1 MRRLLNECVFA
12 KLGKHLSSH
21 DCTTVTRAGLSGYEN
36 GELLRKA
43 EELGFDVLLTVDQN
57 LPYQQRIEG
66 RRIAV
71 LILIAAS
78 NQIQD
83 LLPKFV
89 DHKLLYRRAKTGACS
104 SARIAG
110 ATCRSD
116 TTRSTAPT
124 RIASLSIPKTTQLAS
139 SCAMVLAP
147 TRFSRSIP
155 CAPSAPISVRM
166 AATPQCADDR
176 PRIPLKIT
184 LAMKTIKQISN
195 ASFFLSTTIFV
206 EATNTSPFFCM

>member
-83 LLPKFV
+83 LLPIIPASLEALKNIQ
-89 DHKLLYRRAKTGACS
+89 TGQVI
-104 SARIAG
+104 R
-110 ATCRSD
+110 
-116 TTRSTAPT
+116 RSTPA
-124 RIASLSIPKTTQLAS
+124 L
-139 SCAMVLAP
+139 
-147 TRFSRSIP
+147 
-155 CAPSAPISVRM
+155 
-166 AATPQCADDR
+166 
-176 PRIPLKIT
+176 
-184 LAMKTIKQISN
+184 
-195 ASFFLSTTIFV
+195 
-206 EATNTSPFFCM
+206 